1 MLKFSGFADLTSC
14 QGNGAETPM
23 KAEPSTKQSSRQCAR
38 RRSVSCSQGEA
49 HCIECIKGMK
59 LLGAQTRMSISS
71 GKNRH
76 QQHETEDDTEVGM
89 LSGVSRKRSIRSGI
103 CWFTEFC
110 KSQCL
115 SHFAAPFIVV
125 RTETSIAES
134 CELHMAIAS
143 DRRLHQSKLRYA
155 VAVGMNG
162 YVIHP
167 AQPTTREYLNG
178 GRKHGPTQA
187 SQKNSQECDWSMC
200 E

>member
-1 MLKFSGFADLTSC
+1 MHFSRLQFKAGGPDFNAELIPVHSPLLRESYLVSYPPLTYMLKFSGFADLTSC

-23 KAEPSTKQSSRQCAR
+23 KAEPSTEQSSRQCAR

-49 HCIECIKGMK
+49 HCIGCIKGAE
-59 LLGAQTRMSISS
+59 LLGAQERMSISS

-125 RTETSIAES
+125 
-134 CELHMAIAS
+134 
-143 DRRLHQSKLRYA
+143 
-155 VAVGMNG
+155 
-162 YVIHP
+162 
-167 AQPTTREYLNG
+167 
-178 GRKHGPTQA
+178 
-187 SQKNSQECDWSMC
+187 
-200 E
+200 

>member
-1 MLKFSGFADLTSC
+1 MHISRLQFKAEGPNFNAELIPVHSPLLRESCLVSYPPLTYMLKFSGFADLTSC

-23 KAEPSTKQSSRQCAR
+23 KAEPSTEQSSRQCAR

-49 HCIECIKGMK
+49 HCIECIKGTE
-59 LLGAQTRMSISS
+59 LLGAQKRMSISS

-89 LSGVSRKRSIRSGI
+89 LSGVSRKRRMRSNP

-125 RTETSIAES
+125 RAETSVAES
-134 CELHMAIAS
+134 CEEAFKQLGKS
-143 DRRLHQSKLRYA
+143 Q
-155 VAVGMNG
+155 
-162 YVIHP
+162 
-167 AQPTTREYLNG
+167 
-178 GRKHGPTQA
+178 GRDSSTHR
-187 SQKNSQECDWSMC
+187 
-200 E
+200 

>member
-1 MLKFSGFADLTSC
+1 MHFSRLQFKAGGPDFNAELIPVHPPLLRESYLVSYPPLTYMLKFSGFADLTSC

-23 KAEPSTKQSSRQCAR
+23 KAEPSTEQSSRQCAR
-38 RRSVSCSQGEA
+38 RRSVRCSQGEA
-49 HCIECIKGMK
+49 HCTGCIKGSK
-59 LLGAQTRMSISS
+59 LLGAQERMSISS

-125 RTETSIAES
+125 
-134 CELHMAIAS
+134 
-143 DRRLHQSKLRYA
+143 
-155 VAVGMNG
+155 
-162 YVIHP
+162 
-167 AQPTTREYLNG
+167 
-178 GRKHGPTQA
+178 
-187 SQKNSQECDWSMC
+187 
-200 E
+200 

>member
-1 MLKFSGFADLTSC
+1 MSFSRLQFKAGGPDFNAELIPVHSPLLRESYLVYYQPLTYMLKFSGFADLTSC
-14 QGNGAETPM
+14 QGNGAEAPR
-23 KAEPSTKQSSRQCAR
+23 KAEPSTEQSSRQCAR

-59 LLGAQTRMSISS
+59 LLGAQARMLISS

-89 LSGVSRKRSIRSGI
+89 LSGISRKRSIRSGI

-125 RTETSIAES
+125 
-134 CELHMAIAS
+134 
-143 DRRLHQSKLRYA
+143 
-155 VAVGMNG
+155 
-162 YVIHP
+162 
-167 AQPTTREYLNG
+167 
-178 GRKHGPTQA
+178 
-187 SQKNSQECDWSMC
+187 
-200 E
+200 